1 MWPILFVIP
10 GSDFKIH
17 SYGVMVLIACFS
29 SLAIGVWCARRE
41 NINTNA
47 VYELATW
54 LFLGGVVG
62 ARGMYVLS
70 HLDTIHNWGDALRSW
85 QGGNVFYGCILG
97 GFTGSVLYWYRRPF
111 PFWVMTDV
119 AAPAV
124 AIGIAI
130 GRIGCFLNGCC
141 YGAVCDRAWA
151 ISFPAGSHAWVRQ
164 VDAGLISPLA
174 SHSLPV
180 HPTQIYASLAG
191 FAVLAV
197 LLVYLPRR
205 RNPGQAMALLMII
218 YPLSRWPLEVLRGDE
233 PAIFAG
239 MTLSQNISVGLFAG
253 GLAVWFMRSRL
264 AAFHR
269 RDGTPVAAGCARLSG
284 SNLGLGVGPGIHA
297 RTSRRSRRVRIKWRP
312 VEEIPRA
319 QVKAAPHDER
329 RAFPGIVPR
338 PEPRA
343 RIRLAILVPR
353 LVMDGRVGPEHDIGL
368 FHHFFVF
375 DDVRQVR
382 DR

>member
-1 MWPILFVIP
+1 
-10 GSDFKIH
+10 
-17 SYGVMVLIACFS
+17 
-29 SLAIGVWCARRE
+29 
-41 NINTNA
+41 
-47 VYELATW
+47 
-54 LFLGGVVG
+54 
-62 ARGMYVLS
+62 
-70 HLDTIHNWGDALRSW
+70 
-85 QGGNVFYGCILG
+85 
-97 GFTGSVLYWYRRPF
+97 
-111 PFWVMTDV
+111 MTDV

-141 YGAVCDRAWA
+141 YGAVCDRGWA

-191 FAVLAV
+191 FAVLAA

-253 GLAVWFMRSRL
+253 GLAVWFMRSRRL
-264 AAFHR
+264 PFT
-269 RDGTPVAAGCARLSG
+269 DGTERPSPPARSPVWFQSKGSALGPAFTPGRAEAAG
-284 SNLGLGVGPGIHA
+284 
-297 RTSRRSRRVRIKWRP
+297 
-312 VEEIPRA
+312 E
-319 QVKAAPHDER
+319 
-329 RAFPGIVPR
+329 
-338 PEPRA
+338 
-343 RIRLAILVPR
+343 
-353 LVMDGRVGPEHDIGL
+353 
-368 FHHFFVF
+368 
-375 DDVRQVR
+375 
-382 DR
+382 